1 MRRMVALFSLV
12 ATLFLASAATGIY
25 GAAERP
31 IDVIEDNSFPMEEA
45 SNQEVGVVQ
54 HIFTAAFNNDSRQ
67 RAWSVNFIQE

>member
-1 MRRMVALFSLV
+1 
-12 ATLFLASAATGIY
+12 
-25 GAAERP
+25 
-31 IDVIEDNSFPMEEA
+31 MEEA